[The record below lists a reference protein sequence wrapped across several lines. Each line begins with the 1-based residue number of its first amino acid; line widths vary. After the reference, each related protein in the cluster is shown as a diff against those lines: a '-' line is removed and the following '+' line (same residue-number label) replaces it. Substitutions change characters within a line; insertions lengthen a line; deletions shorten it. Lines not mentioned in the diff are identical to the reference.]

1 MSFPPVSNLGTQ
13 ESSHVSSLSCVSFY
27 TPSCDLWNI
36 SFNSNHFLISY
47 FSTFNIVN
55 RHSLRIVLHLLPST
69 QLLSLSYTIDRT
81 ILLNLQV
88 LHIQKYIMYKRARE
102 VAELLPLRCILNCLD
117 TMDLMYVLA
126 TGQTSSLSKLMMQH
140 EVTWLFRRS
149 PRLHMVSSAITMDFQ
164 IAHCSKG

>member
-1 MSFPPVSNLGTQ
+1 
-13 ESSHVSSLSCVSFY
+13 
-27 TPSCDLWNI
+27 
-36 SFNSNHFLISY
+36 
-47 FSTFNIVN
+47 
-55 RHSLRIVLHLLPST
+55 
-69 QLLSLSYTIDRT
+69 
-81 ILLNLQV
+81 
-88 LHIQKYIMYKRARE
+88 MYKRARE

-164 IAHCSKG
+164 IAHSCKR